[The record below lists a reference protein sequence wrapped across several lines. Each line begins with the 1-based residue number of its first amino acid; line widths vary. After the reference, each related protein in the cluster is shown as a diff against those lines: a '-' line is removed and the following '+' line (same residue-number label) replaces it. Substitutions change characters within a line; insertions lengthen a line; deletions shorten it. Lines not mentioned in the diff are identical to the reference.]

1 METSFLD
8 ENPLFKD
15 YLHEGSTVKDCGYP
29 WDRID
34 VTNTGEVLPCCFAQ
48 ETLGNV
54 IQLGLPGVLEGPRR
68 LALQDDVTGGRLNS
82 LCFNAPCPFSRNT
95 MKSAW
100 STFFPADR
108 FALQLGAWEGSQI
121 AYHPKRGDGFIFGG
135 PYRFLPG
142 AEMRARFI
150 FSGHFGLGSSQLG
163 KALGTGH
170 IILEVTDALGIMH
183 ARAEIPTSEIESAP
197 ELHFRIDG
205 YHRQRC
211 EFRAYAR
218 GINFSLIFK
227 GVRLTGTPA

>member
-1 METSFLD
+1 MKTSFL
-8 ENPLFKD
+8 EEHPLFKD
-15 YLHEGSTVKDCGYP
+15 YLHQGSTVQDCGYP

-54 IQLGLPGVLEGPRR
+54 LQVGLRGVLEGQRR
-68 LALQDDVTGGRLNS
+68 LALQDDVTAGRLNS

-108 FALQLGAWEGSQI
+108 FSPQLGEWEGSRI
-121 AYHPKRGDGFIFGG
+121 AYRPARGDGFIFGG

-142 AEMRARFI
+142 AEMQAQFL
-150 FSGHFGLGSSQLG
+150 FSGHFGLESSRIA

-170 IILEVTDALGIMH
+170 LILEVTDALGFLH
-183 ARAEIPTSEIESAP
+183 ARAEVPTSEIESAP
-197 ELHFRIDG
+197 ALNFCIEG

-218 GINFSLIFK
+218 GVNFRLIFD